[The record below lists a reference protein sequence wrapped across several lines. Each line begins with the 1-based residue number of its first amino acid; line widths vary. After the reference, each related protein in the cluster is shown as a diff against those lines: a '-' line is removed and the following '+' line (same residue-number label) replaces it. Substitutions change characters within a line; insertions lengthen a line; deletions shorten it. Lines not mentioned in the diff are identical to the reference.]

1 MNTEANLQA
10 IGLGIQPPSV
20 HSNPIS
26 LKRPRDDESNKQY
39 IQARLQIYA
48 QVSTH
53 IPSISFSTLNLCTI
67 VSTNTNL
74 YFIQSKNP
82 FSHLSTLCK

>member
-10 IGLGIQPPSV
+10 IGVGIQPPSV

-48 QVSTH
+48 QVSTRTFH
-53 IPSISFSTLNLCTI
+53 PFPFQLKPLYHSFN
-67 VSTNTNL
+67 
-74 YFIQSKNP
+74 
-82 FSHLSTLCK
+82 